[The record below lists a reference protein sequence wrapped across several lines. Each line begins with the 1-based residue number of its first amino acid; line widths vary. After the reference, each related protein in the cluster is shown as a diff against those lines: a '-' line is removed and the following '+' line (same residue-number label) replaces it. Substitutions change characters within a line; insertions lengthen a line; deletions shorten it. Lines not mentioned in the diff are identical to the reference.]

1 MDLRKKTIHGLIWS
15 AISQVGQQ
23 ISQILI
29 AVVLARLLSPDDFGL
44 LGMATVFTGFVAIF
58 GELGISSALI
68 QKQDINDKHL
78 SSAFWLNISTGIL
91 LTLIFIMGSSAIAK
105 FYNKPELKPIM
116 VVLSFNFIF
125 VSFAIVQR
133 TILTKDMNFKALAIR
148 DTLAFI
154 ISGILGIYLA
164 YNGYGVWSLVY
175 QLFSFTIINSI
186 LLWVISKWRPKF
198 IFSISAIK
206 DILSFSLNLTGFNIV
221 NYFARNIDQ
230 LLIGKFLG
238 AQALGL
244 YSLAYRIMLYPLQ
257 NISIVVSRVMFPA
270 FSKIQLDLE
279 NVRNIYLKMVKAI
292 SLITFPLMFGL
303 FTIAPELIN
312 VILGPKWRAVV
323 ILIKIFC
330 VCGMI
335 QSICAISGNIF
346 LSQGRAD
353 IPFKVGVI
361 GAIIIFVCI
370 AIGLQWGVLGVVLF
384 YTCEQLLWGL
394 FVMKLTGSLIKVH
407 FINFY
412 IYLKNSIIIGLGV
425 MLFMWVIRSILHF
438 DYPINLMVSIASG
451 IIFYISLLF
460 IFKEIYFKQNKIMA
474 SVVIGQSNI

>member
-1 MDLRKKTIHGLIWS
+1 MDLRKKTIHGLVWS

-29 AVVLARLLSPDDFGL
+29 AVILARLLSPDDFGL

-68 QKQDINDKHL
+68 QKQDINEEHL
-78 SSAFWLNISTGIL
+78 SSAFWLNIFTGIL
-91 LTLIFIMGSSAIAK
+91 LTLIFIMGSSAIAR
-105 FYNKPELKPIM
+105 FYNRPELKLIM
-116 VVLSFNFIF
+116 FALSFNFVF
-125 VSFAIVQR
+125 TSFAIVQR
-133 TILTKDMNFKALAIR
+133 TILTKDMNFKALATR
-148 DTLAFI
+148 DMLAFV

-175 QLFSFTIINSI
+175 QLFSFTVISSI
-186 LLWVISKWRPKF
+186 LLWVVSKWRPKF

-206 DILSFSLNLTGFNIV
+206 DILGFSLNLTGFNIV

-238 AQALGL
+238 AQALGF
-244 YSLAYRIMLYPLQ
+244 YSLAYKMMLYPLQ
-257 NISIVVSRVMFPA
+257 NISMVANRVMFPA
-270 FSKIQLDLE
+270 FSKIQHDLE
-279 NVRNIYLKMVKAI
+279 NVRNIYLRMVKAA

-303 FTIAPELIN
+303 FIIAPELIN
-312 VILGPKWRAVV
+312 VILGPKWQAVA

-330 VCGMI
+330 VCGMV
-335 QSICAISGNIF
+335 QSIGVISGNIF

-353 IPFKVGVI
+353 IQFKFGVI
-361 GAIIIFVCI
+361 GSITVFVCI
-370 AIGLQWGVLGVVLF
+370 AIGLQWGILGVVIF

-394 FVMKLTGSLIKVH
+394 FVMNLTGSLIKVH

-425 MLFMWVIRSILHF
+425 MLFMWMIRSILHF
-438 DYPINLMVSIASG
+438 DQLINLMVSIASG
-451 IIFYISLLF
+451 IFFYISLLF
-460 IFKEIYFKQNKIMA
+460 IFKEIYFKQNKIVA
-474 SVVIGQSNI
+474 SVVIGQPNI